1 MSDHGLGLL
10 LKGCEHVYT
19 DTELHERLARAAR
32 TGKPLRVKLGMD
44 PTAPDIH
51 LGHTVVLRK
60 LRQFQDLG
68 HKAVLIIGDFT
79 SRIGDPT
86 GRSATRP
93 VLSDEQIRANAETY
107 LAQAGKVLDTAPE
120 KLELRHNSEWL
131 GRMTF
136 ADVLRLA
143 SKMTVGQMLKRDD
156 FRTRFE
162 EQRPIGVH
170 EFMYPLMQGWD
181 SVMIESDVELG
192 GTDQTYNNLVGRS
205 LQEDAG
211 QPPQVVMI
219 LPILRGLD
227 GVKKMSKSLGNYI
240 GVADPPTDLFGK
252 TMSIPDELLP
262 EWYAL
267 LTDVPESQYRE
278 EIAARPMEAKKR
290 LATTVGAALHSA
302 QAMREARAWWESKFQ
317 KHDRGDASEGVEVRV
332 PSSELAG
339 GGIAAWKLAWL
350 AHGGPAGAISK
361 SEARRMVEGNA
372 FEFDGR
378 KITDPNQVL
387 AVAAGSSFRAGRHR
401 GGERVKQPFV
411 GIVRIE

>member
-192 GTDQTYNNLVGRS
+192 GTDQTYNNLVGRE
-205 LQEDAG
+205 LQTQMG
-211 QPPQVVMI
+211 QPPQVVLI
-219 LPILRGLD
+219 LPLLRGLD
-227 GVKKMSKSLGNYI
+227 GEKKMSKSLGNYI
-240 GVADPPTDLFGK
+240 GVTEPPTQIFGK
-252 TMSIPDELLP
+252 TMSIPDHLLDEWFALATAVP
-262 EWYAL
+262 EAEYKPLVAQHPMQAKAL
-267 LTDVPESQYRE
+267 LARRIGERFYTPGQMLEAESWWRSHFSSRKTVDVV
-278 EIAARPMEAKKR
+278 A
-290 LATTVGAALHSA
+290 
-302 QAMREARAWWESKFQ
+302 
-317 KHDRGDASEGVEVRV
+317 VRV
-332 PSSELAG
+332 PASELNEQG
-339 GGIAAWKLAWL
+339 FILAWKLAWL
-350 AHGGPAGAISK
+350 AHDREISR
-361 SEARRMVEGNA
+361 SEARRMVENGA
-372 FEFDGR
+372 FEYDGQ
-378 KITDPNQVL
+378 KITDPNAL
-387 AVAAGSSFRAGRHR
+387 IPVAAGKIFRAGRHR
-401 GGERVKQPFV
+401 KGEAVKQPLLAEV
-411 GIVRIE
+411 VMNAV

>member
-1 MSDHGLGLL
+1 MSDHGLSVL

-19 DTELHERLARAAR
+19 EAELQERLARSIR
-32 TGKPLRVKLGMD
+32 TGRPLRVKLGMD

-93 VLSDEQIRANAETY
+93 VLSDEQIRTNAETY
-107 LAQAGKVLDTAPE
+107 LQQAGKVLDTSPDR
-120 KLELRHNSEWL
+120 LELRHNSEWL
-131 GRMTF
+131 GRMSF

-156 FRTRFE
+156 FRARFE

-181 SVMIESDVELG
+181 SVMVQSDVELG
-192 GTDQTYNNLVGRS
+192 GTDQTYNNLVGRN
-205 LQEDAG
+205 LQEEAG

-240 GVADPPTDLFGK
+240 GVSDSPTDIFGK
-252 TMSIPDELLP
+252 TMSIPDELLG
-262 EWYAL
+262 EWYSL
-267 LTDVPESQYRE
+267 VTDVPESEYRE
-278 EIAARPMEAKKR
+278 EIATRPMEAKKR
-290 LATTVGAALHSA
+290 LAMTIGAALHSA
-302 QAMREARAWWESKFQ
+302 QAMHEARAWWESRFQ
-317 KHDRGDASEGVEVRV
+317 KHDHGDASEAVEVRV
-332 PSSELAG
+332 PGTELAD

-350 AHGGPAGAISK
+350 AHGGPTGAISK

-372 FEFDGR
+372 FEFAGR
-378 KITDPNQVL
+378 KITDPNQL
-387 AVAAGSSFRAGRHR
+387 LPISCGSTFRAGRHR
-401 GGERVKQPFV
+401 SGERIKQPFV